1 MKRPRTQAQRDADA
15 RRTGRPPM
23 PRRDRRCVVLMGVF
37 TMQEARAVRAEA
49 RRRRLTVSELLAAPW
64 REKKG

>member
-1 MKRPRTQAQRDADA
+1 
-15 RRTGRPPM
+15 
-23 PRRDRRCVVLMGVF
+23 
-37 TMQEARAVRAEA
+37 MQEARAVRAEA